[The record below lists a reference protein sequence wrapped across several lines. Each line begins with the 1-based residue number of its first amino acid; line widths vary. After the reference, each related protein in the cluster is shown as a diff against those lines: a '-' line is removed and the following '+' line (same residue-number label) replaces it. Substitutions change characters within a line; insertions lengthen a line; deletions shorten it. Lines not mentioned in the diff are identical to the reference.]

1 MKGLLVDKDYDG
13 TASPAFLLHDIKAY
27 GNAAAK
33 ETDEKCYHIDCL
45 SDEIYGSINAA
56 CWDGLITKEG
66 DEHLRE
72 KFLGIEDIS
81 QDIYQRFV

>member
-1 MKGLLVDKDYDG
+1 M
-13 TASPAFLLHDIKAY
+13 
-27 GNAAAK
+27 
-33 ETDEKCYHIDCL
+33 TDNDCL
-45 SDEIYGSINAA
+45 SDEIDGSINTA

-72 KFLGIEDIS
+72 KFLGIEDVL